1 MSKIKLMTDEE
12 ILEKAIGKAEK
23 LILLEFNVL
32 EEIAFLE
39 RMEGEIEELKT
50 NLSSRDLKKP
60 L

>member
-1 MSKIKLMTDEE
+1 MTDEE

-50 NLSSRDLKKP
+50 NLSSRDLEKP